1 MGMLEL
7 IDRGQCTD
15 AHPVPL
21 LFVHGAWHAAW
32 CWDEHFLRFFADKG
46 FRAAAISLRGHGAS
60 APNGRLRSY
69 SIADYVADVRAAALD
84 LGREPVLVGHSL
96 GCFVVQRYLERYRS
110 PGAVLLAPTTSRGAL
125 RMTKQ
130 MFARH
135 PWVFLR
141 ASTFGNSVD
150 MVGTTAR
157 CREFLFCAHTPQHV
171 VMSCVARLGP
181 ESVRAGLEPI
191 IRPGRT
197 RRVRTRLLV
206 LGAEDDGS
214 RGEGDVAAA
223 ARRYR
228 VEAQLFPDMG
238 HDMMLE
244 RGWVDV
250 AERIR
255 DWLGGHRL

>member
-1 MGMLEL
+1 MPMLEL
-7 IDRGQCTD
+7 IDRGSCTE

-32 CWDEHFLRFFADKG
+32 CWDEHFLSFFADNG
-46 FRAAAISLRGHGAS
+46 FRAVAVSLRGHGS
-60 APNGRLRSY
+60 SSLSGRLSSC
-69 SIADYVADVRAAALD
+69 SIADYVADVRAAAID
-84 LGREPVLVGHSL
+84 LGREPILVGHSL
-96 GCFVVQRYLERYRS
+96 GCFVVQRYLEQHRS

-125 RMTKQ
+125 HMTKH

-135 PWVFLR
+135 PWTFLR
-141 ASTFGNSVD
+141 ASTFGNSVA

-171 VMSCVARLGP
+171 VASCAARLGP

-191 IRPGRT
+191 VRPPKA

-214 RGEGDVAAA
+214 RRDGDVAAA
-223 ARRYR
+223 ASRYR
-228 VEAQLFPDMG
+228 VDAQLFPDMG

-250 AERIR
+250 AQRIK
-255 DWLGGHRL
+255 DWLRGHRL